1 MKQLDSILLID
12 DDAVTNFLHKRF
24 LTELKVASKIYICE
38 NGQKA
43 LDFLQDCAHRQT
55 WPDLI
60 FVDINMPVMNGIEFL
75 EEYKARN
82 YHELFPSVV
91 KVLTTS
97 VNSKDIKKIAQ
108 LGIAPC
114 LEKPMIKEH
123 IEH

>member
-12 DDAVTNFLHKRF
+12 DDTITNFLHKR
-24 LTELKVASKIYICE
+24 LLDELGVARKIYICE

-43 LDFLQDCAHRQT
+43 LDFLQDCAQRQA
-55 WPDLI
+55 WPALI
-60 FVDINMPVMNGIEFL
+60 FVDINMPVMSGIEFL

-82 YHELFPSVV
+82 YHQLFPGVV

-97 VNSKDIKKIAQ
+97 VNPKDVTRINQ

-114 LEKPMIKEH
+114 LVKPLIKEY
-123 IEH
+123 IE